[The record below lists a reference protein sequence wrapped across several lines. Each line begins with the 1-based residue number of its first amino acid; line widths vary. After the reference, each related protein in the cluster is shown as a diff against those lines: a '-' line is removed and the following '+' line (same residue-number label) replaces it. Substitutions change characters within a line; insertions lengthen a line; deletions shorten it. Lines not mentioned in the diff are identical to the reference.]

1 MIFIDLLTIL
11 VAILIVVLLY
21 KVAVWFFAKL
31 KVGVD
36 NDILVIGAIILL
48 ILVLLGRVKLG
59 L

>member
-1 MIFIDLLTIL
+1 MDLLS
-11 VAILIVVLLY
+11 LIIAVLLVVLLY
-21 KVAVWFFAKL
+21 KLAVWLFAKL
-31 KVGVD
+31 HVVVD